1 MIRFGLAYDFRN
13 PAQWRR
19 PWAEVYRGILDQ
31 IVFAESLGF
40 DAIWLTEHHFVDD
53 GYTPAPVPL
62 MAAIAMVT
70 QRVEIGTDILLLPF
84 YNAVRLAEEVAT
96 VDILSGGR
104 AMVGIGMGYREEEY
118 AAFGQTRA
126 QRLRRTTEG
135 IDVLRGAWA
144 DEPFSYQGTYYQ
156 LDNVDVTPKPVRQ
169 PPLWLATAS
178 EPAARR
184 AARLGL
190 HILPQGDRAAAYQPW
205 LDELSK
211 RGDLPEKYRIGMIKP
226 CFVASDRD
234 DPLWR
239 EVSERER
246 YRWGTYRPWIQA
258 ANFAA
263 PPRGEGQPIDQ
274 SWFVGSPDD
283 LVDKIGRFRES
294 IPVTD
299 FISWGCPPG
308 MDPKVMYPRLEAFA
322 ANVMP
327 QLRGS

>member
-1 MIRFGLAYDFRN
+1 M
-13 PAQWRR
+13 
-19 PWAEVYRGILDQ
+19 
-31 IVFAESLGF
+31 
-40 DAIWLTEHHFVDD
+40 
-53 GYTPAPVPL
+53 
-62 MAAIAMVT
+62 
-70 QRVEIGTDILLLPF
+70 
-84 YNAVRLAEEVAT
+84 
-96 VDILSGGR
+96 
-104 AMVGIGMGYREEEY
+104 
-118 AAFGQTRA
+118 
-126 QRLRRTTEG
+126 
-135 IDVLRGAWA
+135 
-144 DEPFSYQGTYYQ
+144 
-156 LDNVDVTPKPVRQ
+156 
-169 PPLWLATAS
+169 
-178 EPAARR
+178 
-184 AARLGL
+184 
-190 HILPQGDRAAAYQPW
+190 
-205 LDELSK
+205 